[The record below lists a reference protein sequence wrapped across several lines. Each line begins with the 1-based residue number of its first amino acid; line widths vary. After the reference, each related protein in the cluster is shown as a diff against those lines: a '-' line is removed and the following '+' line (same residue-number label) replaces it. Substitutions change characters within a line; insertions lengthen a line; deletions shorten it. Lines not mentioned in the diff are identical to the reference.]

1 MSEKSLEEA
10 ANELV
15 PNYKSTAGIAYDDA
29 SKGYFALRPDDS
41 YWSGVTDG
49 VVRTNLALRGF
60 SPVREK
66 GSMPSEVD
74 RTISTI
80 QAESVSYAGEL
91 AGHDKG
97 VFVGDDATVL
107 VTRSAKLPVPEK
119 GEWNTIQRVLE
130 GLFSGP
136 DALAHFYGWLK
147 VAVEARMAGVL
158 IPGQACVFAGPA
170 GCGKSLIQH
179 QVITPL
185 LGGRCCKPMQYL
197 LGKTMFNKDLTRAEH
212 WIMEDEKSETDI
224 RGRRAFGTSI
234 KEVTV
239 NRLHRLHAKGR
250 DAQISLPLFV
260 RLTISLNHEPENLV
274 VLPPLDDSIRD
285 KLMLFRVYKRH
296 DFDADGPEENKRFN
310 EALRREIPAFAWW
323 LIHEW
328 EIAPELK
335 DVRFG
340 VKEYGDKEIIEVLDQ
355 AAPEFALLDMIDL
368 TYFGGGRKET
378 QSFKAAE
385 LRRELQD
392 TASPVMFDARNIL
405 RTVQNCADYLSRL
418 ALKEPKRVVKQGTG
432 KGRGYTWMIHPPS

>member
-1 MSEKSLEEA
+1 MSEKTLEEA

-15 PNYKSTAGIAYDDA
+15 PNYKSLEGITYDKATKD
-29 SKGYFALRPDDS
+29 YYALRPDGDA
-41 YWSGVTDG
+41 WSEMREGVI
-49 VVRTNLALRGF
+49 RTMLARRGF
-60 SPVREK
+60 NPAREK
-66 GSMPSEVD
+66 GNMPSEVD
-74 RTISTI
+74 D
-80 QAESVSYAGEL
+80 QLAYLQGHSVFYAGAL
-91 AGHDKG
+91 AGHSMGIFKG
-97 VFVGDDATVL
+97 DPHSVL
-107 VTRSAKLPVPEK
+107 VTTGASLPEPVK
-119 GEWNTIQRVLE
+119 GDWGTIKKVLE
-130 GLFSGP
+130 DMFSGP
-136 DALAHFYGWLK
+136 EALAHFYGWLK
-147 VAVEARMAGVL
+147 VAVEARRAGVL

-197 LGKTMFNKDLTRAEH
+197 LGKTMFNKDLTGAEH

-260 RLTISLNHEPENLV
+260 RLTISLNHEPENLI

-285 KLMLFRVYKRH
+285 KLMLFRMYKRH

-310 EALRREIPAFAWW
+310 EALKREIPAFAWW
-323 LIHEW
+323 LINEW

-335 DVRFG
+335 DSRFG

-368 TYFGGGRKET
+368 TYFSGGRKET

-418 ALKEPKRVVKQGTG
+418 ALKESTRVVKQGTG